1 MPHPAGRVLAGLVL
15 LALAALPA
23 AGQEAPPVEP
33 PASPIAPVLEPA
45 APSPTTPSPATP
57 SPATPPSPDLG
68 LPEPVIPNFWDPRA
82 PREAPEILPGRTV
95 RFLTSGDFPPMHFIG
110 ADGAPTG
117 FVVELARAACAEAGV
132 TCTIQVRPF
141 PGLLPAL
148 DGGDGDALAAA
159 IRTTGDLRE
168 RHAATA
174 PFFRFPARLAVARA
188 DAADF
193 ALDDVADARVAVVSG
208 TAHEAY
214 VATFWPEAERV
225 AFETLGAAQEALREG
240 AVDLLF
246 ADGLALALWIG
257 GRASEEC
264 CTFASGPFLDSRFFG
279 EGVGFVFRPADLRL
293 AQAFD
298 AALARLWEEGTYAE
312 IYLRFF
318 PVSPF

>member
-1 MPHPAGRVLAGLVL
+1 MSHSAGRVFAGLVL

-23 AGQEAPPVEP
+23 SGQETPPVEP
-33 PASPIAPVLEPA
+33 PASPAAPLLEMPAAPEPA
-45 APSPTTPSPATP
+45 APSPT
-57 SPATPPSPDLG
+57 TPPSPDLG

-117 FVVELARAACAEAGV
+117 FVVELARAACEEAGV
-132 TCTIQVRPF
+132 ACTIQVRPF
-141 PGLLPAL
+141 PDLLPAL

-159 IRTTGDLRE
+159 IRITGDLRE

-174 PFFRFPARLAVARA
+174 PFFRFPARLAIARA

-193 ALDDVADARVAVVSG
+193 SLDAVAASRVAVVAG

-214 VATFWPEAERV
+214 VSTFWPGAERV
-225 AFETLGAAQEALREG
+225 PFETLGAAQEALREG

-298 AALARLWEEGTYAE
+298 AALARLWEKGTYAE